1 MASWHSFVFD
11 KKQYGHCF
19 ACVQWFKEYP
29 NNSLFKN
36 PSSVYY
42 AKVFKLPSPAT
53 FIPVQRIQSLV
64 MHDHSRRKELGFAR
78 LRVEHNGSKHN
89 FVIVDQKVTPL
100 LGLKSS
106 QSMGL
111 VKIMVSGVDTTD
123 NNINAVPEN
132 VSSDSVLSPFA
143 DVFQGV
149 GCLPGEYNIQLDKE
163 GHPMVHPPRRVPVP
177 KKKAMKAELDKMVTN
192 KIIVPLTVPTDWVS
206 SVLAVPKKDGSVRI
220 CLDPKD
226 LNTAIK
232 RSHYPLPTVDDVTS
246 LLTKAKVL
254 NVMDAKS
261 GFWQVKLSESSSYYT
276 TFNTPFGRFRW
287 WRMPFGISSTP
298 EVWQRKMNEAIQDLC
313 GVEVIADDFLVGGF
327 GDTVLEA
334 IKDHDQN
341 LTAFLQ
347 RCRKL
352 NLTLNPQKVKLRMSE
367 VPFMG
372 HLLTADGI
380 ITDPNK
386 VRAIKDMSTPTDVK
400 SRCVVLKLKML
411 SGVGF
416 PFIKLRALFVKS
428 QC

>member
-1 MASWHSFVFD
+1 
-11 KKQYGHCF
+11 
-19 ACVQWFKEYP
+19 
-29 NNSLFKN
+29 
-36 PSSVYY
+36 
-42 AKVFKLPSPAT
+42 
-53 FIPVQRIQSLV
+53 
-64 MHDHSRRKELGFAR
+64 MHDHSKRKALGFAR
-78 LRVEHNGSKHN
+78 LRVEYNGSKHDLN
-89 FVIVDQKVTPL
+89 FVIADQKVTPL

-106 QSMGL
+106 QGMGL
-111 VKIMVSGVDTTD
+111 VKIMVSGFDTTV
-123 NNINAVPEN
+123 NNINAVPEQAVPEN

-149 GCLPGEYNIQLDKE
+149 SCLPGEYSIQLDKE
-163 GHPMVHPPRRVPVP
+163 VRPVVHPPRRVPVP
-177 KKKAMKAELDKMVTN
+177 KKEAMKAELDKMMTN
-192 KIIVPLTVPTDWVS
+192 QIIVPVTEPTDWVS

-246 LLTKAKVL
+246 RLTKAKVFS
-254 NVMDAKS
+254 VMDAKS

-287 WRMPFGISSTP
+287 LRMSFGISSAP
-298 EVWQRKMNEAIQDLC
+298 EVWQRKMNGAIEGLC
-313 GVEVIADDFLVGGF
+313 GVEVIADDFLVCGF

-352 NLTLNPQKVKLRMSE
+352 NPTLNPQKVKLRMSE

-386 VRAIKDMSTPTDVK
+386 VRAIKDMPIPTDVK
-400 SRCVVLKLKML
+400 SLKRSLGMVNSQSSFQTYPVYLSRCVVLKLKML

-416 PFIKLRALFVKS
+416 PFIMRLSRKLRVLFVKP